1 LTIARFRHRVR
12 GGALVLAALVLMLWA
27 LAPAHGHSGPV
38 STDRCAACTLSRHCP
53 TVLAEEVEPEGPSL
67 FVTTL
72 AGEASSVELPL
83 CVFEKA
89 CRAPPA

>member
-1 LTIARFRHRVR
+1 
-12 GGALVLAALVLMLWA
+12 
-27 LAPAHGHSGPV
+27 
-38 STDRCAACTLSRHCP
+38 
-53 TVLAEEVEPEGPSL
+53 LAEEVEPEGPSL